1 MAAVG
6 ARSSR
11 TMSIQPPSLRGAR
24 EVPKSC
30 GRNATAACIPY
41 VPVVGP
47 GLARTGRLH
56 GDALALVV
64 RDHGT
69 RAVAAGG
76 RGSVVVRC
84 HLDLAAVPPQ
94 RLYRCRALFKTD
106 RAQFFQWHNGRV
118 EMERHG
124 ASDVER
130 REAAGPTPSAND
142 ALWKDVAKHALR
154 LQAEKVP
161 VVGLVLAV
169 REDRANA
176 RRLRL
181 IEETIARLDTSVN
194 ELEDRLRTDPDTAE
208 IWARAWNIAAE
219 ARSSEKVRVLATV
232 VAAVTGGERL
242 DASAGNILL
251 SVVEGLEPL
260 HLQTLV
266 DVDTEG
272 KRAQPTNEGGPERVW
287 GARRDVLEKLSG
299 VHPEVLGIALAD
311 LQAKQ
316 LVQNAYANKW
326 GAIEGKEAFVL
337 TTLGNQVRKLMLEI
351 AEEAPIDPVLRDAD

>member
-1 MAAVG
+1 
-6 ARSSR
+6 
-11 TMSIQPPSLRGAR
+11 
-24 EVPKSC
+24 
-30 GRNATAACIPY
+30 
-41 VPVVGP
+41 
-47 GLARTGRLH
+47 
-56 GDALALVV
+56 
-64 RDHGT
+64 
-69 RAVAAGG
+69 
-76 RGSVVVRC
+76 
-84 HLDLAAVPPQ
+84 
-94 RLYRCRALFKTD
+94 
-106 RAQFFQWHNGRV
+106 
-118 EMERHG
+118 MERHG
-124 ASDVER
+124 ASDIER
-130 REAAGPTPSAND
+130 REPTEPTPSAND

-161 VVGLVLAV
+161 VVGLVLGV
-169 REDRANA
+169 REDRANE

-181 IEETIARLDTSVN
+181 IEETIGRLDTSVN

-219 ARSSEKVRVLATV
+219 ARSNAKVRVLATV

-266 DVDTEG
+266 DVDAEG
-272 KRAQPTNEGGPERVW
+272 RKAPPMNEGGPERVR
-287 GARRDVLEKLSG
+287 GASRDALEKLSG

-351 AEEAPIDPVLRDAD
+351 ADEAPIDPVLRDAD